1 MQNLQIL
8 NFGHLK
14 MGIANRAEFMEG
26 TAIKRD
32 LQAAAKVNWTP
43 LSYTSPCSHGF
54 NGTARG
60 RAGKFLFC
68 YSLQHRLSARLPYSQ
83 PGRPPKR

>member
-43 LSYTSPCSHGF
+43 LSYTSP
-54 NGTARG
+54 
-60 RAGKFLFC
+60 
-68 YSLQHRLSARLPYSQ
+68 
-83 PGRPPKR
+83 

>member
-14 MGIANRAEFMEG
+14 MGIANRAQFMEG

-43 LSYTSPCSHGF
+43 LRVTRPSELKVLRQSLVG
-54 NGTARG
+54 RDW
-60 RAGKFLFC
+60 RAG
-68 YSLQHRLSARLPYSQ
+68 SRVRSPHRNCIWCHYPIDA
-83 PGRPPKR
+83 

>member
-14 MGIANRAEFMEG
+14 MGIANRAEIMEG

-32 LQAAAKVNWTP
+32 LRAAAKVNWTP
-43 LSYTSPCSHGF
+43 LSYTSP
-54 NGTARG
+54 
-60 RAGKFLFC
+60 
-68 YSLQHRLSARLPYSQ
+68 SLNSETRLNRQGLV
-83 PGRPPKR
+83 

>member
-43 LSYTSPCSHGF
+43 LG
-54 NGTARG
+54 
-60 RAGKFLFC
+60 
-68 YSLQHRLSARLPYSQ
+68 
-83 PGRPPKR
+83 